1 MPAFLASIACFVNLD
16 PNLKAA
22 VPGIPRFATIRV
34 ILPAVVCSAFSS
46 NVVRSSKKD
55 STCAALL
62 VPKPMSIRDAPREK
76 APFGMSI
83 SPAAI
88 PDKTLCIVPTLL
100 SLKLVLKSLTL
111 TLIGV
116 VLISTMTKHSEFART
131 LLLFL
136 DYQRFL
142 IHCFY

>member
-1 MPAFLASIACFVNLD
+1 MLEIASIKTKKISDLQKIAEEIG
-16 PNLKAA
+16 LKNFKDLKKTDLIYQIIDQAA
-22 VPGIPRFATIRV
+22 
-34 ILPAVVCSAFSS
+34 
-46 NVVRSSKKD
+46 SKKD

-100 SLKLVLKSLTL
+100 SLKLVLKLLTL